1 MFNTLVQEATV
12 AIEKTTEAVSAVS
25 EEIVVRVGDTSGG
38 LRNLSFSAENLVEAL
53 LDSAAGMVGIFL
65 VVGIIIAS
73 VTILNKLGS
82 KKD

>member
-12 AIEKTTEAVSAVS
+12 AFEKTTEAVSAVS
-25 EEIVVRVGDTSGG
+25 EEIVETVGETSGG
-38 LRNLSFSAENLVEAL
+38 LGNLSFSAENLVEAL

>member
-25 EEIVVRVGDTSGG
+25 EEIVETVGETSGG

>member
-25 EEIVVRVGDTSGG
+25 EEIVETVGETSGG
-38 LRNLSFSAENLVEAL
+38 LENLSFSTENLVEAL